1 MTRYVDRGNLK
12 WIPFLMPE
20 HMAILKQY
28 YREVHQLDV
37 PNYDE
42 RLDPQIE
49 NVLNDAI
56 FNGGLLRIVAH
67 RNGIEFKFDAYVE
80 KLDYQTDNITL
91 RKSNFQEEKVR
102 FDQMIGVS
110 KVF

>member
-1 MTRYVDRGNLK
+1 MARYVDRGNLK

-20 HMAILKQY
+20 HKAMLQKY

-37 PNYDE
+37 PNYDK
-42 RLDPQIE
+42 RLDPLIE

-56 FNGGLLRIVAH
+56 FNGGLLHIVAH
-67 RNGIEFKFDAYVE
+67 RNGIEYKFDAYVE
-80 KLDYQTDNITL
+80 KLNYEKDTVLL
-91 RKSNFQEEKVR
+91 RKSNFQEEIVR
-102 FDQMIGVS
+102 FDQLIGAS